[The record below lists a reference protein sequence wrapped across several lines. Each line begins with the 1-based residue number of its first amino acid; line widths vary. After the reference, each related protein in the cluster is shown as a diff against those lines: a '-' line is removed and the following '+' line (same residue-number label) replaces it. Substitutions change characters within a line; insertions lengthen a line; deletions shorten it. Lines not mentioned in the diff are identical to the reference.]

1 MEKVYE
7 ELEEVKFDNEKL
19 RSDLKSKA
27 ELYEHL
33 KKFQNEQSTKLH
45 EASSKIEKQA
55 QQLLEK
61 EEEISVVTRANEDL
75 KCNLKEKESI
85 IKHLNAANDKLRA
98 ERDGKNQKWEQEN
111 GRLVLALDEA
121 NEKSIDQEQKMD
133 MLKAEIESLKAQLSV
148 SQKKHSEAEKK
159 AKNQKDPRE
168 RDDLLVKVEEDMK
181 KVEHQLKW
189 KKEQFKLLEEA
200 HDRLRNQFKESE
212 KEWEKEKCTLFDE
225 ISSLQTRLDSQI
237 RITGDLQSRLQMCN
251 QSLAHEE
258 TRRKY
263 LEVEISEFKTRFE
276 KSFAECQDAKSQ
288 LECLNSQRDKE
299 VATLRHLL
307 GTKESF
313 YKEMEYRAGK
323 LEQENQELLASL
335 KELQE
340 ARIQEAGNSSS
351 LSKLKNKLKSVEQM
365 HKDCSSNLRTKEA
378 EWNSQREEM
387 MKKLNDYSSQL
398 KTNDAALNVLE
409 TELESCLSSA
419 VQLKLQNEE
428 ISIMMV
434 LLKSGMFEAQ
444 LKLANAEAELGLH
457 QKEGV
462 ENLSILRQQLEVKNT
477 ALANAQRDITEERE
491 RTAILS
497 RKVDNLA
504 QLEDKHQLM
513 EKEVNT
519 CKTIL
524 EESSKCQLWL
534 KEKALQ
540 METDSKEKIR
550 EVCDALDVA
559 NSQLAEEQEKVASLL
574 SRVES
579 LDLIE
584 GQRFLMQKELER
596 YKERLEEAS
605 RCQIHLEEQALQ
617 RETESKE
624 KLSKVCKALEA
635 AKSELSKERERAVSL
650 TKRVESL
657 DLIEGQRFLM
667 QKELERYKERLE
679 EASRC
684 QIHLEE
690 QALQREAESK
700 EKLSEVCNALE
711 AAKSELSKERERAV
725 SLTERVESLDHLEEQ
740 WLQKQDEVERY
751 KKMLEEACRSRSQ
764 LEEQVGH
771 MKKEFGEKLEAA
783 FDALESVKSE
793 LAKERERTASL
804 MKRVEQWALRQKDL
818 DKYKERF
825 EESFRCQL
833 QLEEKIS
840 QIERDSERKL
850 TEACNAL
857 EKANSE
863 LVEKVCKGHEIEFE
877 SWIWKS
883 ISERLKVDL
892 EESREL
898 RKQLEASLLAQVGV
912 GQGIKKEKDDL
923 IRITKEK
930 DQEILSLQ
938 QHMVTLEQE
947 LQARELRAV
956 SSAEDSILQITRE
969 HDKILEDLRREIDLL
984 EEESLR
990 RELEGAA
997 YAHIGAERSFVREK
1011 ENILQ
1016 LVKEKDERID
1026 GLMQVV
1032 RSMEEDF
1039 NGSLNSFSSELTEKQ
1054 EHIKLVHEAWEK
1066 IASAEIL
1073 AKLEIEEKKLMI
1085 AELEDDIH
1093 YIQEKLFSQEKSM
1106 SDSKQLALTI
1116 EAELEAKHLEMK
1128 NLTDQMEERLR
1139 TSEASVDE
1147 LRTEKA
1153 NLLED
1158 IMKLS
1163 TERDNLV
1170 GFIGGLND
1178 SLGEFSSEDAQLMG
1192 ILGRIVQSCD
1202 LSDSKGSN
1210 ELYDCLKEN
1219 KRSLPASPATKK
1231 TSSIFEERSP
1241 FRQLN

>member
-7 ELEEVKFDNEKL
+7 ELEEVKFENEKL

-61 EEEISVVTRANEDL
+61 EEEISVVTRTNEDL

-98 ERDGKNQKWEQEN
+98 ERDGKNQKWEEEN

-121 NEKSIDQEQKMD
+121 NEKSIHQEQKMD
-133 MLKAEIESLKAQLSV
+133 MLKAEIEGLKTQLSV

-159 AKNQKDPRE
+159 AKNQKDLRE

-189 KKEQFKLLEEA
+189 KKEQFKHLEEA

-212 KEWEKEKCTLFDE
+212 KEWEKEKCALLDE
-225 ISSLQTRLDSQI
+225 ISSLQTGLDSQI

-251 QSLAHEE
+251 QALAHEE

-263 LEVEISEFKTRFE
+263 LEVEISEFKARFE

-340 ARIQEAGNSSS
+340 ARIQEAGTSSS

-365 HKDCSSNLRTKEA
+365 HKDCSLNLRTKEA
-378 EWNSQREEM
+378 ELNSQREEM
-387 MKKLNDYSSQL
+387 MKKLHDYSSQL
-398 KTNDAALNVLE
+398 KTKDAALNVLE
-409 TELESCLSSA
+409 MELESCLSSA

-444 LKLANAEAELGLH
+444 LKLANAKAELGLH
-457 QKEGV
+457 QREGV
-462 ENLSILRQQLEVKNT
+462 ENLSILRQQLEMKNT
-477 ALANAQRDITEERE
+477 ALANAQREITEERE

-497 RKVDNLA
+497 RKVDTLA

-524 EESSKCQLWL
+524 EESSKCQLRL
-534 KEKALQ
+534 KEQALQ

-624 KLSKVCKALEA
+624 KLS
-635 AKSELSKERERAVSL
+635 
-650 TKRVESL
+650 
-657 DLIEGQRFLM
+657 
-667 QKELERYKERLE
+667 
-679 EASRC
+679 
-684 QIHLEE
+684 
-690 QALQREAESK
+690 
-700 EKLSEVCNALE
+700 EVCNALE
-711 AAKSELSKERERAV
+711 AAKSELSKEQERAV
-725 SLTERVESLDHLEEQ
+725 SLTKRVESLDHLEEQ

-751 KKMLEEACRSRSQ
+751 KKMLEEACRSQSQ
-764 LEEQVGH
+764 LEVQVGH

-783 FDALESVKSE
+783 FDALETVKSE

-818 DKYKERF
+818 DKYQERF
-825 EESFRCQL
+825 EESYRCQL

-892 EESREL
+892 EESQEL

-912 GQGIKKEKDDL
+912 GESIKKEKDDL

-969 HDKILEDLRREIDLL
+969 YDKVLEDLRREIDLL

-1011 ENILQ
+1011 ENVLQ

-1093 YIQEKLFSQEKSM
+1093 YIQEKLFSQEKSL
-1106 SDSKQLALTI
+1106 SDSKQLVLTI

-1128 NLTDQMEERLR
+1128 NFTDQMEGRLR

-1158 IMKLS
+1158 ILKLS

-1192 ILGRIVQSCD
+1192 ILGRIVQSFD

>member
-1 MEKVYE
+1 MAMEKVYE
-7 ELEEVKFDNEKL
+7 ELEEVKFENEKL

-55 QQLLEK
+55 QQVLEK
-61 EEEISVVTRANEDL
+61 EEEISVVTRTNEDL

-98 ERDGKNQKWEQEN
+98 ERDGKNQKREQEI

-133 MLKAEIESLKAQLSV
+133 MLKAEIEGLKAHLLV

-159 AKNQKDPRE
+159 AKNQKDQRE
-168 RDDLLVKVEEDMK
+168 RDDVLVKVEEDMK

-189 KKEQFKLLEEA
+189 KKEQFKHLEEA

-251 QSLAHEE
+251 QALAHEE

-276 KSFAECQDAKSQ
+276 RSFAECQDAKSH
-288 LECLNSQRDKE
+288 LECLNSLRDKE

-313 YKEMEYRAGK
+313 YKEMEYRVVK

-340 ARIQEAGNSSS
+340 TRIQEAGNSS
-351 LSKLKNKLKSVEQM
+351 LSKLKNKLKSVEQL

-378 EWNSQREEM
+378 EWNSEREEM

-398 KTNDAALNVLE
+398 KTKDAALNVLE
-409 TELESCLSSA
+409 MELESCLSSA

-434 LLKSGMFEAQ
+434 LLKTGMFEAQ

-457 QKEGV
+457 QKEGM
-462 ENLSILRQQLEVKNT
+462 ENLSVLRQQLEMKNT

-491 RTAILS
+491 RNAILS
-497 RKVDNLA
+497 RKVDTLA

-524 EESSKCQLWL
+524 KESSKCQLRL
-534 KEKALQ
+534 KEQALQ

-584 GQRFLMQKELER
+584 GQRFLVQKELER

-605 RCQIHLEEQALQ
+605 RRQIHLEEQALQ
-617 RETESKE
+617 RE
-624 KLSKVCKALEA
+624 
-635 AKSELSKERERAVSL
+635 
-650 TKRVESL
+650 
-657 DLIEGQRFLM
+657 I
-667 QKELERYKERLE
+667 
-679 EASRC
+679 
-684 QIHLEE
+684 
-690 QALQREAESK
+690 ESK

-725 SLTERVESLDHLEEQ
+725 SLTKRVESLDHLEEQ

-751 KKMLEEACRSRSQ
+751 KKMLEEACRSQSQ
-764 LEEQVGH
+764 LEDQVGH

-783 FDALESVKSE
+783 FNALETVKSE

-825 EESFRCQL
+825 EESYRCQL

-892 EESREL
+892 EESQEL

-912 GQGIKKEKDDL
+912 GEIIKKEIDDL

-969 HDKILEDLRREIDLL
+969 HDRVLEDLRREIDLL
-984 EEESLR
+984 EEESLK
-990 RELEGAA
+990 LEGAA

-1054 EHIKLVHEAWEK
+1054 EHIKLVHEAWEQ

-1093 YIQEKLFSQEKSM
+1093 YIQEKLFSQEKSL

-1170 GFIGGLND
+1170 GCIGGLND
-1178 SLGEFSSEDAQLMG
+1178 SLGEFSSEDAQLMR
-1192 ILGRIVQSCD
+1192 ILGRIVQSFD
-1202 LSDSKGSN
+1202 LSDTKGSN
-1210 ELYDCLKEN
+1210 ELYDCPKEN